1 MSFFYWL
8 LSICSWSYAIW
19 MLNLTGNTVQNFM
32 RFKILRPEFWLGSSR
47 TASVISTL
55 SLYNLNAVLILSSV
69 NLVNLLNLAL
79 FLLELVLFMLQVH
92 NSPLPSSNMY
102 GLNQSSNPPPH
113 ARLFIIRM
121 SHVYDLWIKKKR
133 VWRISTSSHSQLF
146 VCRHFVTK
154 AVLWWL
160 CKLLYG
166 CIN

>member
-1 MSFFYWL
+1 M
-8 LSICSWSYAIW
+8 
-19 MLNLTGNTVQNFM
+19 LTGNAVQNFM
-32 RFKILRPEFWLGSSR
+32 RFKIFRPEFRLGSSR
-47 TASVISTL
+47 IASVISTL
-55 SLYNLNAVLILSSV
+55 SMYNLNAVLILSSV

-79 FLLELVLFMLQVH
+79 LLLELVLFMLH

-121 SHVYDLWIKKKR
+121 SHVYDLWIKKKK

-146 VCRHFVTK
+146 VRRHFVTK

-160 CKLLYG
+160 WKLLYG